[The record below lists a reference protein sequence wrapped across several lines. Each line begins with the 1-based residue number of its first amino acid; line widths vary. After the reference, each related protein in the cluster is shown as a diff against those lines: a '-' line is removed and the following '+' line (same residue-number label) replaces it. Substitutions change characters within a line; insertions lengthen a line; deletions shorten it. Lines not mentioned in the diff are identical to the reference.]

1 MDHTKSIFLSKTAW
15 GAGLALLA
23 SLAGL
28 AGYTISP
35 ADQAQATDLLGQVY
49 DVVDRLLIIG
59 GSLFAIWGRIKAT
72 HKIG

>member
-1 MDHTKSIFLSKTAW
+1 MDQTKSIFLSKTAW
-15 GAGLALLA
+15 GAGLAILA

-35 ADQAQATDLLGQVY
+35 LDQAQAIDLMGQVY
-49 DVVDRLLIIG
+49 DILDRLLIVG